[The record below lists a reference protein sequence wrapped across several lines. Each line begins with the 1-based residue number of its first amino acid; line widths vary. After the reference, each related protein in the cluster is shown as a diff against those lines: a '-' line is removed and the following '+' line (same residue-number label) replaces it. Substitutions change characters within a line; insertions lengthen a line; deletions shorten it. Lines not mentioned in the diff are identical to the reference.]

1 MRCVPVRLPAAHLSA
16 SEGHLTCLQYLVA
29 SGASVAHVL
38 GARNDQG
45 ETPRDLA
52 AQFGKSTIV
61 EYIVRVEK
69 ERDAAPPGSAPDLA
83 YPAHAAAFEGR
94 LDDLK
99 GLVESGVVNVNERDD
114 QGVPLPGRSGLIPLP
129 SRPSG
134 VTGLSRMRAQGARRS
149 TRPRVRAAS
158 RWCSGCSRWAHAQT
172 SSV

>member
-1 MRCVPVRLPAAHLSA
+1 MPVRVPAAHLSA

-83 YPAHAAAFEGR
+83 YPAHAAALEGR

-114 QGVPLPGRSGLIPLP
+114 QGVHLPGA
-129 SRPSG
+129 RPSS
-134 VTGLSRMRAQGARRS
+134 L
-149 TRPRVRAAS
+149 P
-158 RWCSGCSRWAHAQT
+158 HP
-172 SSV
+172 

>member
-1 MRCVPVRLPAAHLSA
+1 M
-16 SEGHLTCLQYLVA
+16 A

-61 EYIVRVEK
+61 EYIVRVER
-69 ERDAAPPGSAPDLA
+69 ERDGAPPGASATPDLA
-83 YPAHAAAFEGR
+83 FPAHAAALDGR

-114 QGVPLPGRSGLIPLP
+114 QG
-129 SRPSG
+129 
-134 VTGLSRMRAQGARRS
+134 A
-149 TRPRVRAAS
+149 
-158 RWCSGCSRWAHAQT
+158 
-172 SSV
+172 